1 MISDFQSLT
10 FECTFNSKGLS
21 ISKLLYSMCKAKVIH
36 QASHNLYMHFFSLFH
51 QQLSLEAEQTS
62 SINVRLRILLYVGQ
76 VIRVA
81 LF

>member
-1 MISDFQSLT
+1 
-10 FECTFNSKGLS
+10 
-21 ISKLLYSMCKAKVIH
+21 MCKAKVIH